1 MLFDFTLKITFSLTG
16 TIEDAEGLTKTQVVS
31 DKVAEADF
39 GQCEDI
45 ETLDINI
52 DGNDFSA
59 SLEARY
65 HVAVEANTLAEAKER
80 ATTAFSE
87 EDFGEAEDID
97 MEFVNFTD
105 SNEDIVE
112 AEDFE
117 QWAIDH
123 NAN

>member
-1 MLFDFTLKITFSLTG
+1 MLFDFTIKITFSLTG
-16 TIEDAEGLTKTQVVS
+16 TIENAEDLTQTQVAR
-31 DKVAEADF
+31 DKVDEADF
-39 GQCEDI
+39 GSCEDI
-45 ETLDINI
+45 ETLDIDI

-65 HVAVEANTLAEAKER
+65 HVAVEANTLAEAKEK
-80 ATTAFSE
+80 AMSAFSE

-105 SNEDIVE
+105 FEGKIIE
-112 AEDFE
+112 AEGFE

-123 NAN
+123 NTN